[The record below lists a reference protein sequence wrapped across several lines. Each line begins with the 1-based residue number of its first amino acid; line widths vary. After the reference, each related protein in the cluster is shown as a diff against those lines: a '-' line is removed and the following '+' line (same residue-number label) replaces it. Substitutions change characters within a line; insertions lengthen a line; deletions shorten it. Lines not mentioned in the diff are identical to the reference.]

1 MQFHCFR
8 ARFHCF
14 GCLLSQSCE
23 LLREVHGASF
33 SQVGKTIT
41 CRTAELLCKIN
52 FPLDGQIHRAKL
64 SSGQFAQQQMYICS
78 YDTIIHFSAKMCKLH
93 VAEDTDP
100 YYWHDTNE
108 QSCSQSTHFNM
119 QHVYMLVE
127 KEFKLRRAVEI
138 I

>member
-23 LLREVHGASF
+23 FLREVHGASF

-41 CRTAELLCKIN
+41 CRTAELLCKKN
-52 FPLDGQIHRAKL
+52 SPLDGQIRRAKL
-64 SSGQFAQQQMYICS
+64 SSGQFAQWQIYICS

-100 YYWHDTNE
+100 YY
-108 QSCSQSTHFNM
+108 
-119 QHVYMLVE
+119 
-127 KEFKLRRAVEI
+127 
-138 I
+138 